1 MTRRHWLSFLSTLG
15 LGTAVASSTAAP
27 PTAAAPRLQRS
38 DAEWKKLLSPAAY
51 DVLRHEGTERPFSS
65 PLNAEKR
72 PGRYHC
78 AGCQH
83 PLFSAEM
90 KFDSGTG
97 WPSFHSTL
105 PGAFETSVRLGRP
118 AVEEQVQQHRRDRG
132 QQDARLQQRV
142 QACGMCCV
150 QRGATSGIIPKPI
163 DSATM

>member
-1 MTRRHWLSFLSTLG
+1 MTRRQWMSFLSVLG
-15 LGTAVASSTAAP
+15 LAPAVATAP
-27 PTAAAPRLQRS
+27 AAAAGASPKLKRT

-78 AGCQH
+78 AGCNH
-83 PLFSAEM
+83 PLFTSEM

-105 PGAFETSVRLGRP
+105 PG
-118 AVEEQVQQHRRDRG
+118 
-132 QQDARLQQRV
+132 
-142 QACGMCCV
+142 
-150 QRGATSGIIPKPI
+150 
-163 DSATM
+163 